1 MQKQAQNL
9 YHQKVG
15 NVKPKEYYENNK
27 EKLQE
32 QTRYKHR
39 ELSNEEKK
47 KKMQYGRNQYR
58 SMSES
63 SLKLKEYQKIYRN
76 FEKNKAL

>member
-1 MQKQAQNL
+1 MLSKKQRNVAKTSTKS

-32 QTRYKHR
+32 QTRNKHR

-47 KKMQYGRNQYR
+47 KNAVWKK
-58 SMSES
+58 S
-63 SLKLKEYQKIYRN
+63 I
-76 FEKNKAL
+76 

>member
-47 KKMQYGRNQYR
+47 KNAVWKK
-58 SMSES
+58 S
-63 SLKLKEYQKIYRN
+63 I
-76 FEKNKAL
+76 